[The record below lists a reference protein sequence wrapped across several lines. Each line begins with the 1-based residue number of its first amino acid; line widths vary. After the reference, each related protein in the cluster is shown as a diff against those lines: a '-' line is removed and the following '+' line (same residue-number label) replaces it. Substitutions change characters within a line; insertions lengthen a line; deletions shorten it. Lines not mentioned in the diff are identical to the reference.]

1 MYNYIEEKSLRII
14 GMKCST
20 TGWCTLNMCAWNMK
34 WLCVTIHSCSH
45 LGYLSL
51 QPVLSWDC
59 NLHFFKNYKLVHYF
73 WPLLEW
79 VNGYN
84 FYFCFLCHSQIHIC
98 AHWNN
103 TVFIN
108 VRNHKQ
114 EAIKVKYYENNHL
127 SILLVTIISVSV
139 KTVIHWFGNTKLIQ
153 MSPATEVLEENW
165 ICLLNELVL

>member
-1 MYNYIEEKSLRII
+1 MQHNRLVYIEHVCMKHEMALCDNTFMQPSWLLVIATCLVLR
-14 GMKCST
+14 
-20 TGWCTLNMCAWNMK
+20 
-34 WLCVTIHSCSH
+34 
-45 LGYLSL
+45 L
-51 QPVLSWDC
+51 QFT
-59 NLHFFKNYKLVHYF
+59 FFKNYKLVHYF

-98 AHWNN
+98 AQWNN

-127 SILLVTIISVSV
+127 SILLVTIISISV
-139 KTVIHWFGNTKLIQ
+139 KIVIHWFGNTKLIQ